1 MSKLTPSR
9 WVEAMTS
16 TAPRTVSGPI
26 RVAVVGCGVVAQTA
40 HLPLLRRLNDFSI
53 VAIADSN
60 PDALTACAPIAKR
73 ARQTTDYR
81 ELFTPWIADAVVLSL
96 PTAMHAEAAKAAFDA
111 GLHVYLEKPVATAL
125 EDAVPLLDS
134 WRTSRRVGM
143 IGHNYRFNPLYVKLK
158 QMLTSGRIG
167 TPRDAR
173 MAFTT
178 PATGTPSWK
187 DRRAEGGGA
196 LLDLGTHEIDLARF
210 LFESEVAFVTATIE
224 SRRSEHD
231 RAEILLE
238 FENDVFVKI
247 TLGLGDAFADRMQV
261 IGETGSLYVDRA
273 ESLDVH
279 FTPAANTPLSSGEF
293 AAMLSS
299 PRARATHLYA
309 KLRAPFNEPSF
320 GLALKAFGNAI
331 TTGMPASPDLDDGFA
346 ALAVI
351 AAAKRSS
358 REGRKV
364 AMTEINVNLST
375 AADETTGA

>member
-1 MSKLTPSR
+1 MTPISRLTPSR

-16 TAPRTVSGPI
+16 SSPRAVSGPI
-26 RVAVVGCGVVAQTA
+26 RVAVIGCGVVAQTA
-40 HLPLLRRLNDFSI
+40 HLPLLRRLNDFSV
-53 VAIADSN
+53 VAIADTN
-60 PDALTACAPIAKR
+60 PDALTTAAPIAKR
-73 ARQTTDYR
+73 ARQTADYR
-81 ELFTPWIADAVVLSL
+81 ELLTPWIADAVVLSL
-96 PTAMHAEAAKAAFDA
+96 PTAMHAEAGTAAFDA
-111 GLHVYLEKPVATAL
+111 GLHVYLEKPVATGIA
-125 EDAVPLLDS
+125 DAMPLLDS
-134 WRTSRRVGM
+134 WRASRRVGM

-158 QMLTSGRIG
+158 QMLAGGRIG

-178 PATGTPSWK
+178 AAGGTPSWR

-210 LFESEVAFVTATIE
+210 LFDSEVAFVTATIE

-231 RAEILLE
+231 RAEMLLE

-247 TLGLGDAFADRMQV
+247 TLELGDTFADRMQV

-273 ESLDVH
+273 ESLDVQ

-293 AAMLSS
+293 AAMLPS

-320 GLALKAFGNAI
+320 ALSLKAFGNAI

-351 AAAKRSS
+351 AAAELSS

-364 AMTEINVNLST
+364 AMTEIGQNLTLSES
-375 AADETTGA
+375 A

>member
-1 MSKLTPSR
+1 MAPASRLTPSR
-9 WVEAMTS
+9 WVEAITS
-16 TAPRTVSGPI
+16 TTPRTVSGPI

-60 PDALTACAPIAKR
+60 PDALAACAPIAKR
-73 ARQTTDYR
+73 ARRTTDYR
-81 ELFTPWIADAVVLSL
+81 ELLTPWIADAVVLSL
-96 PTAMHAEAAKAAFDA
+96 PTSMHAEAAKAAFDA
-111 GLHVYLEKPVATAL
+111 GLHVYLEKPVATDR
-125 EDAVPLLDS
+125 ENAVPLLDS
-134 WRTSRRVGM
+134 WRASRRVGM

-158 QMLTSGRIG
+158 QMLADGRIG

-178 PATGTPSWK
+178 AASGTPSWR

-210 LFESEVAFVTATIE
+210 LFDSEVAFVTATIE

-231 RAEILLE
+231 RAEMLLE

-247 TLGLGDAFADRMQV
+247 TLGLGDTFADRMQV
-261 IGETGSLYVDRA
+261 IGEAGSLYVDRA
-273 ESLDVH
+273 ESLDVQ

-293 AAMLSS
+293 AAMLAS

-320 GLALKAFGNAI
+320 GLSLKAFGNAI

-351 AAAKRSS
+351 AAAELSS

-364 AMTEINVNLST
+364 GMTEISQNLTLS
-375 AADETTGA
+375 ASA